1 MKKYVIYAIGG
12 QPITTL
18 EAEEFEVDFNK
29 QRVLFQ
35 KDNCKISAFNFD
47 NIAGFKEFEQSY
59 EI

>member
-1 MKKYVIYAIGG
+1 MEKYVIYAIDG

-18 EAEEFEVDFNK
+18 EAEYFEVDINK

-35 KDNCKISAFNFD
+35 RDNRNISFFNFA